1 MNAVTRDGPP
11 ERSNG
16 TGKTHTGVGST
27 VTLAAPDG
35 SGKFVKFTLVESRES
50 DPFKGRV
57 SVEAPIAG
65 AVVGCEVGEEVVV
78 PAPRGERRY
87 RIIAGA

>member
-1 MNAVTRDGPP
+1 LDAVTRDGAP

-16 TGKTHTGVGST
+16 KGRTRIGVGST
-27 VTLAAPDG
+27 VTLAPDG
-35 SGKFVKFTLVESRES
+35 SSKFLKFTLVESRES
-50 DPFKGRV
+50 DPVKGRV

-65 AVVGCEVGEEVVV
+65 AVVGREVGEEVVV

-87 RIIAGA
+87 RIIAAA